1 MKKRNIIYSIVCT
14 LCCFICFSCS
24 DEKGNP
30 LASSTETGLTLQI
43 NAGQN
48 TFTRADGITDSSA
61 ESAWDNVIRYLDVF
75 IFDSTTGELVPN
87 CYFHFG
93 DGSNNIVDPVC
104 LISGNWKNRFQDHET
119 CDVYVIANLH
129 IHSSGN
135 NTASET
141 DLEQIQTLSDLQ
153 QLVDE
158 YQNIYQSVSQ
168 DSKMPFTM
176 SGYRGWTPA
185 ESSNVYTIPVELTRL
200 AAKIEISLDLKFTTD
215 QTTINGTTYQY
226 PTNDD
231 IGQLQYSVHNYA
243 TNARVLPGNDDTF
256 GYTIASATET
266 SLKFMDTDNSDN
278 SVPKI
283 IAYTYPTE
291 WSNDI
296 LKETYVILNAQL
308 KSTTDQGG
316 DPQYM
321 NNYYKIPLRLSTD
334 DNKKLERNHWYKVKA
349 TITAKGNATPDK
361 PVEVTNVQY
370 EVAPWYDTNIDIN
383 GDTPLY
389 LELSEYDVVMRN
401 VDTYDLT
408 FASSSQIVKD
418 PTDVTSQ
425 KAEIEIKEIYYK
437 NKYGK
442 KIDLTNDE
450 NIIDTT
456 YLSVEGGLN
465 GHLVIHSPIPVNKTI
480 RYITLTVKNAQYD
493 ESDQGTHSC
502 IKTVTIK
509 QYPLEYIT
517 GISGLY
523 SYLDEDKYTG
533 AWPRNRSNEIL
544 SSLKYSGDNYVYN
557 GTIQKEIIHGFNG
570 TISGLDGKIGNKVDM
585 KSKFYVENNNNE
597 GRIFRIDYSYVKTY
611 EQVSSLQDLEKNAT
625 VYVRKYM
632 LEKNKT
638 DADVLVP
645 ENEGKKYKITVTE
658 QKGGDYI
665 KKDDE
670 YIQVQEGTGDYTIE
684 RNSNKNGTYIDVYGK
699 TTDTDKSNYIYYAY
713 YKDLPLS
720 YYLEDN
726 GTASNNQMYHVVIT
740 STSGD
745 YQLGRPIMSK
755 DTDNKDIVDPKNPDN
770 DKLVSPSFMLASQ
783 LGNSSTIS
791 WEDAKNQCKNYVEVG
806 INGEVYDDW
815 RLPTAAEI
823 NIIIKYQTDP
833 NVNTKDDRAVMDY
846 VLNYEGQSN
855 PDYWVS
861 SSNYFMQIPASGEG
875 TLKKEESSDAEHRV
889 RCVRDFH
896 VGEPTE

>member
-14 LCCFICFSCS
+14 LFCFICLSCS

-48 TFTRADGITDSSA
+48 TFTRADGTTPTSSA
-61 ESAWDNVIRYLDVF
+61 ESALDNVIHYLDVF
-75 IFDSTTGELVPN
+75 IFDSETGQLVPN

-93 DGSNNIVDPVC
+93 DGSNIVNPVC

-158 YQNIYQSVSQ
+158 YKNIYQSVSQ

-176 SGYRGWTPA
+176 SGYSMLKPA
-185 ESSNVYTIPVELTRL
+185 ESSNVYTISVELTRL

-215 QTTINGTTYQY
+215 QTTINGTTYQF
-226 PTNDD
+226 PPNDD

-256 GYTIASATET
+256 GYTIASAAET

-308 KSTTDQGG
+308 KSTTG
-316 DPQYM
+316 DSQYM

-450 NIIDTT
+450 NIIDNT

-544 SSLKYSGDNYVYN
+544 SSLEYSGDNY

-585 KSKFYVENNNNE
+585 KSKFYVKNDNGE
-597 GRIFRIDYSYVKTY
+597 GRIFRIDYSYIETY
-611 EQVSSLQDLEKNAT
+611 EKVSSPQDSAT

-638 DADVLVP
+638 DNDVLVP
-645 ENEGKKYKITVTE
+645 ENEGKKYQINVTE

-665 KKDDE
+665 KRMTNIFKFKR
-670 YIQVQEGTGDYTIE
+670 VQE
-684 RNSNKNGTYIDVYGK
+684 
-699 TTDTDKSNYIYYAY
+699 
-713 YKDLPLS
+713 
-720 YYLEDN
+720 
-726 GTASNNQMYHVVIT
+726 IT
-740 STSGD
+740 
-745 YQLGRPIMSK
+745 Q
-755 DTDNKDIVDPKNPDN
+755 
-770 DKLVSPSFMLASQ
+770 
-783 LGNSSTIS
+783 
-791 WEDAKNQCKNYVEVG
+791 
-806 INGEVYDDW
+806 
-815 RLPTAAEI
+815 
-823 NIIIKYQTDP
+823 
-833 NVNTKDDRAVMDY
+833 
-846 VLNYEGQSN
+846 
-855 PDYWVS
+855 
-861 SSNYFMQIPASGEG
+861 
-875 TLKKEESSDAEHRV
+875 
-889 RCVRDFH
+889 
-896 VGEPTE
+896 